1 MNKHKYNNTTKLNKL
16 TNTTLTP
23 LLNLH
28 FIQGRRSRALAQA
41 LPALNKERNRSSQ
54 KNAFTI
60 IEVVLV
66 LAIAGLIFLM
76 VFIAL
81 PALQRNQRDTQ
92 RKNDMAK
99 LKDAIERY
107 KSNNSGKLPKVVG
120 NRSLKRNPQ
129 SGNYEY
135 LYGPFW
141 NYIAAPDPRDTTSFR
156 DPSGR
161 IYGIFSYNAHIRDN
175 GWEPSPFVESRS
187 EESGIKYVYSSIVGS
202 PSGTWYNQN
211 RGFKCRDDGS
221 LERVSGRSRY
231 TIQIRLES
239 GGVYCIDG

>member
-1 MNKHKYNNTTKLNKL
+1 MNKHKYNNTTKITNKS
-16 TNTTLTP
+16 TP
-23 LLNLH
+23 NLSHH
-28 FIQGRRSRALAQA
+28 FLQGRRSRALAQA

-54 KNAFTI
+54 KHAFTI

-81 PALQRNQRDTQ
+81 PALQRSQRDSQ
-92 RKNDMAK
+92 RKQDMAR

-107 KSNNSGKLPKVVG
+107 KSNNSGKLPKVSG
-120 NRSLKRNPQ
+120 NKSSFKRNPQ

-135 LYGPFW
+135 TFGPFW

-161 IYGIFSYNAHIRDN
+161 NYMMSNTNADLRSN
-175 GWEPSPFVESRS
+175 GWEPSPSAELRS
-187 EESGIKYVYSSIVGS
+187 EEVGLKYVYPSIVGNTDGMWNS
-202 PSGTWYNQN
+202 SS

-221 LERVSGRSRY
+221 LERVSGRNRY

>member
-1 MNKHKYNNTTKLNKL
+1 MFKNKSS
-16 TNTTLTP
+16 TP
-23 LLNLH
+23 NLSH
-28 FIQGRRSRALAQA
+28 HSIQGRRSRVLAQA

-107 KSNNSGKLPKVVG
+107 KSNNSGKLPEVGG

-156 DPSGR
+156 DPGGR
-161 IYGIFSYNAHIRDN
+161 NYGMYNDNAHTRDN
-175 GWEPSPFVESRS
+175 GWEPSPSVELRS
-187 EESGIKYVYSSIVGS
+187 EEVGFKYVYLSIVGN
-202 PSGTWYNQN
+202 PNGTWYNSS